1 MGYGGWHTSAALP
14 VEGDTERGLL
24 CALPGGPLLCWPVQL
39 WQEGDLVG
47 GGGSLRGGKSK
58 TGHPGRWQEQRQ
70 NLKGERGPLVLALLS
85 IKCLSQVRV
94 WANCCAETIRE
105 LTGLSPALQKPGTKD
120 RPSNPPELQPRWEA
134 AFLPLGKVTRV
145 QAVAP
150 SPMGQESPPFPLSVE
165 TWSPLWLPLQA

>member
-1 MGYGGWHTSAALP
+1 MVGTPQQHCQWKGTQREDFSVPCLEDRCFAGQSSYGRRVTWW
-14 VEGDTERGLL
+14 VEGVASGEVRARLGI
-24 CALPGGPLLCWPVQL
+24 Q
-39 WQEGDLVG
+39 GD
-47 GGGSLRGGKSK
+47 GKK
-58 TGHPGRWQEQRQ
+58 EQRQ

-150 SPMGQESPPFPLSVE
+150 SPMGRESPPFPLSVE